1 MDMKLVILSLRY
13 IVVKSVGK
21 LKELMLTLGDM
32 ASENKKKK
40 AKNSYLANANKT
52 TDKLKR
58 INFYNKVN
66 RAEIKCKVNEC

>member
-1 MDMKLVILSLRY
+1 
-13 IVVKSVGK
+13 
-21 LKELMLTLGDM
+21 M

-40 AKNSYLANANKT
+40 AKNSYLANANNT

-66 RAEIKCKVNEC
+66 RAENKCKVNEC

>member
-1 MDMKLVILSLRY
+1 MDMKLVILSLRC

-40 AKNSYLANANKT
+40 GKNSYLAKANKT

-58 INFYNKVN
+58 INFYNKVD
-66 RAEIKCKVNEC
+66 RAENKCKVKDC

>member
-66 RAEIKCKVNEC
+66 RAENKCKVNEC

>member
-1 MDMKLVILSLRY
+1 M
-13 IVVKSVGK
+13 VKRIPLWLIQVN
-21 LKELMLTLGDM
+21 LFYVM

-58 INFYNKVN
+58 INFYNKIN
-66 RAEIKCKVNEC
+66 RAENKCKVKDC

>member
-1 MDMKLVILSLRY
+1 
-13 IVVKSVGK
+13 
-21 LKELMLTLGDM
+21 MLTLGDM

-66 RAEIKCKVNEC
+66 RAENKCKVNEC

>member
-1 MDMKLVILSLRY
+1 
-13 IVVKSVGK
+13 
-21 LKELMLTLGDM
+21 M

-40 AKNSYLANANKT
+40 GKNSYLAKANKT

-66 RAEIKCKVNEC
+66 RAENKCKVNDC